1 MNERSFI
8 FATEMRIRDTHKE
21 LLVKQRAIELL
32 LKDGFDGFSM
42 QKLAKACDISV
53 GTLYIYYKNKEDLIL
68 KIGTEE
74 GVRMMKATMKNFSPD
89 LPFAEGLKIQWENRS
104 SYWLKNKAASMFYEN
119 IKHTPYGETILEILA
134 DSFRPTMKK
143 FTENAIANK
152 ELHYLS
158 FESYWSVAFGP
169 LYTLLKF
176 EHTGKSVG
184 NKPYKFSK
192 KVMYQTLELV
202 LKALT
207 P

>member
-8 FATEMRIRDTHKE
+8 FVPEMRVRDTHKE
-21 LLVKQRAIELL
+21 LLVKQKAIELL

-42 QKLAKACDISV
+42 QKLAKACGISV

-68 KIGTEE
+68 KVGIEE
-74 GVRMMKATMKNFSPD
+74 GERMMKATMKHFSPD
-89 LPFAEGLKIQWENRS
+89 MSFAEGLKKQWENRS
-104 SYWLKNKAASMFYEN
+104 SYWLKNREASLFFEN
-119 IKHTPYGETILEILA
+119 IKHTQYGEAILQEV
-134 DSFRPTMKK
+134 SGHFRPVMTQFVK
-143 FTENAIANK
+143 NAIAK
-152 ELHYLS
+152 KQLHFLS

-176 EHTGKSVG
+176 EQNGKSVG

-192 KVMYQTLELV
+192 QVMYQTLELV

>member
-8 FATEMRIRDTHKE
+8 FAPGMRIRDTNKQT
-21 LLVKQRAIELL
+21 LVKQKAIELL

-53 GTLYIYYKNKEDLIL
+53 GTLYIYYENKDDLII
-68 KIGTEE
+68 KIGIEE
-74 GVRMMKATMKNFSPD
+74 GKRMTKATMKNFSPD
-89 LPFAEGLKIQWENRS
+89 MPFAEGLKVQWENRS
-104 SYWLKNKAASMFYEN
+104 SYWLKNKEASLFFEN
-119 IKHTPYGETILEILA
+119 LKHTPYGEEVMKVISA
-134 DSFRPTMKK
+134 DFRPVMKK
-143 FTENAIANK
+143 FSENAIAK
-152 ELHYLS
+152 KQLHFLS

-176 EHTGKSVG
+176 EQTGKSVG

-192 KVMYQTLELV
+192 QGMYQTLELV

>member
-8 FATEMRIRDTHKE
+8 FVPGMRIRNATKE
-21 LLVKQRAIELL
+21 LLVKQKAIELL

-53 GTLYIYYKNKEDLIL
+53 GTLYIYYKNKEDLII
-68 KIGTEE
+68 KIGIEE
-74 GVRMMKATMKNFSPD
+74 GKRMTQATMKNFSPD
-89 LPFAEGLKIQWENRS
+89 MPFAEGLKIQWENRAE
-104 SYWLKNKAASMFYEN
+104 YWLKNKEASLFFEN
-119 IKHTPYGETILEILA
+119 IKHTQYGEIVLNEI
-134 DSFRPTMKK
+134 SGGFRPIMKK
-143 FTENAIANK
+143 FSENAIAK
-152 ELHYLS
+152 KQLHFLS

-176 EHTGKSVG
+176 EQTGKSVG

-192 KVMYQTLELV
+192 QVMYQTLELV

>member
-8 FATEMRIRDTHKE
+8 FVPEMRVRDTHKE
-21 LLVKQRAIELL
+21 LLVKQKAIELF

-42 QKLAKACDISV
+42 QKLAKACGISV

-68 KIGTEE
+68 KVGIEE
-74 GVRMMKATMKNFSPD
+74 GERMMEATMKGFSPD
-89 LPFAEGLKIQWENRS
+89 MSFPEGLKKQWENRA
-104 SYWLKNKAASMFYEN
+104 SYWLKNKESSLFFEN
-119 IKHTPYGETILEILA
+119 IKHTQYAEAILDEI
-134 DSFRPTMKK
+134 SNGFRPVMTQFVKNSIAKK
-143 FTENAIANK
+143 Q
-152 ELHYLS
+152 LHFLS

-176 EHTGKSVG
+176 EQNGKSVG

-192 KVMYQTLELV
+192 QVMYQTLELV